1 MTQGNSIAGALHSTF
16 SVPTWVT
23 GIVITVV
30 SLLIIVGGI
39 KSISKVSSIVVP
51 VMAIFYVICGMIVI
65 LGNTSNLPSGLAMIF
80 KMAFSVKAVWWWPL
94 RFHCCIYDE
103 CDAIWCCTWC
113 VFK

>member
-1 MTQGNSIAGALHSTF
+1 MALFWHGFFALFAVIASFGIGNMTQGNSIAGALHSTF

-51 VMAIFYVICGMIVI
+51 VMAIFLCHLWNDRNFGKYFQFVRQD
-65 LGNTSNLPSGLAMIF
+65 
-80 KMAFSVKAVWWWPL
+80 L
-94 RFHCCIYDE
+94 R
-103 CDAIWCCTWC
+103 
-113 VFK
+113 

>member
-51 VMAIFYVICGMIVI
+51 VMAIFMSSVDDRN
-65 LGNTSNLPSGLAMIF
+65 LGIF
-80 KMAFSVKAVWWWPL
+80 QFAV
-94 RFHCCIYDE
+94 RT
-103 CDAIWCCTWC
+103 CDDL
-113 VFK
+113 